1 MGLVL
6 ASCSKKVTA
15 SPQPV
20 PPAIVPVP
28 VNETAIAFPGAEGFG
43 MNATGGRGGAVI
55 KVTNLNDAGPG
66 SLRAAIEASGA
77 RIVVFEI
84 SGTIALKS
92 RLVIR
97 NKDITISGQTHPV
110 TVFV

>member
-1 MGLVL
+1 
-6 ASCSKKVTA
+6 
-15 SPQPV
+15 
-20 PPAIVPVP
+20 
-28 VNETAIAFPGAEGFG
+28 
-43 MNATGGRGGAVI
+43 VI

-92 RLVIR
+92 RLVIK
-97 NKDITISGQTHPV
+97 NKDITIAGQTAPGDGICV
-110 TVFV
+110 RKSMK